1 MTEEKTKKRGWVKN
15 AAIIFL
21 AIMLVLTFFS
31 NTIMN
36 RSLPEVA
43 AQYTQPGTISANIRG
58 TGTIEAVESFAVKTE
73 QTRKVLSVPVSL
85 GDEVAVGDTLI
96 IYGEAGSDELKAAQ
110 DTLDSLVQNY
120 QKALINSSA
129 GQYSGEKAAITE
141 AENALN
147 AAVSKRDANIVS
159 DADVAGAAA
168 RVASSELALSKA
180 QAALEAVGE
189 PIQGSE
195 GDPTAMNTAYTALQV
210 KKMQYGTDYD
220 KFIEAAEAGLDTY
233 NQDPANKKVTL
244 AAYKEY
250 LSAVYSSKGESTDEC
265 KQHIAYT
272 KVKKADDDYN
282 IAKAEYD
289 SQTTSGNITQYN
301 ARKAEVGTAQRNF
314 DSAKSA
320 QETLLG
326 KKSVYDAALAEV
338 GQCQKS
344 LQDAL
349 LMLQKN
355 VALENIDFNVMQ
367 KQISDQNK
375 LIADLKGGGEASV
388 KSAVNGVV
396 TAINVTAGDTTAA
409 GSELLL
415 VEVPDRGYK
424 LSFSVTKEQSQKV
437 RVGDMGEML
446 YNYWGPTLSARL
458 SLIRTDVQNPTTN
471 KILDFIIEGEDVEGG
486 SQVSISIGERS
497 SNYDLIVPNSAIRS
511 DTNGKFVLAVISK
524 NSPLG
529 NRYIATR
536 VDVEVLATDDMN
548 SAVSGALVYGDFVIT
563 TSTKPVESGTQV
575 RLADQVDSDA

>member
-73 QTRKVLSVPVSL
+73 QTRKVLSVPVTL

-129 GQYSGEKAAITE
+129 GQYSGEKAAILE

-189 PIQGSE
+189 PVPSSQG
-195 GDPTAMNTAYTALQV
+195 DRTAL
-210 KKMQYGTDYD
+210 T
-220 KFIEAAEAGLDTY
+220 AAE
-233 NQDPANKKVTL
+233 NTL
-244 AAYKEY
+244 AAKKLQYKAELISFNATVKGELEKPENKEIPLDAYKEY
-250 LSAVYSSKGESTDEC
+250 LSAVYSSKDVSTNEH

-272 KVKKADDDYN
+272 EVKEADNDYN

-289 SQTTSGNITQYN
+289 SQTTSGNMAQYN

>member
-73 QTRKVLSVPVSL
+73 QTRKVLSVPVTL

-180 QAALEAVGE
+180 QAALEAVGD
-189 PIQGSE
+189 PVPSSQG
-195 GDPTAMNTAYTALQV
+195 DRTAL
-210 KKMQYGTDYD
+210 T
-220 KFIEAAEAGLDTY
+220 AAE
-233 NQDPANKKVTL
+233 NTL
-244 AAYKEY
+244 AAKKLQYKAELISFNAAVEEGRGSY
-250 LSAVYSSKGESTDEC
+250 SAAVYAEFLSGQYENSTDAD
-265 KQHIAYT
+265 KKAQHIAYT
-272 KVKKADDDYN
+272 EVKEADNDYN

-289 SQTTSGNITQYN
+289 SQTTSGNMAQYN